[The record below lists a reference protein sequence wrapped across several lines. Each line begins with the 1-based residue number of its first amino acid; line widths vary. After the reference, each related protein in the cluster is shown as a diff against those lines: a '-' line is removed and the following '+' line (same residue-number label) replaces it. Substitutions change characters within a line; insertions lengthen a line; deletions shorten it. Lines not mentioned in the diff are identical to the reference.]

1 MTAVDAQ
8 GASEDAVSSHDAV
21 PNAGAPGDAVPTA
34 GDAAG
39 AAADIAPAAGARPKD
54 APSPNDRLAAA
65 VRRVIDAT
73 VSPIE
78 WGTITSAA
86 IAIEAV
92 ADSLEAEPVTRPR
105 RRRNPSPDQDP
116 MDFFPNSPVIGTSN
130 PIAPPVTL
138 VAVDGVEGGM
148 REMRGTV
155 NFGYPYEGPPTCVH
169 GGVIAEVFDEVLG
182 ATNIIAGNPG
192 MTGTLTIKYRKP
204 TPLLTDLRIEA
215 RCLGWSGRKIRT
227 WGAMFDGD
235 VLTAEAEGIF
245 IAVRPEMMLAI
256 AEDNQDV
263 ADPDIV
269 AAIKS
274 ETTEA
279 IKARDAYRAA
289 KAARAEAATSAEP
302 GDS

>member
-1 MTAVDAQ
+1 MTAVDTQ
-8 GASEDAVSSHDAV
+8 GASEDAASPRALVSSD
-21 PNAGAPGDAVPTA
+21 NAGLRA
-34 GDAAG
+34 GDPSTK
-39 AAADIAPAAGARPKD
+39 APAT
-54 APSPNDRLAAA
+54 PNDRLAAA
-65 VRRVIDAT
+65 LRRVIDAT
-73 VSPIE
+73 VSPLE
-78 WGTITSAA
+78 WDTITTAA

-92 ADSLEAEPVTRPR
+92 ADSLDAEPVTRPR
-105 RRRNPSPDQDP
+105 RRSNPSADRDP

-138 VAVDGVEGGM
+138 VAVDGVDGGM

-169 GGVIAEVFDEVLG
+169 GGAIAEAFDEVLG
-182 ATNIIAGNPG
+182 ATNIVAGNPG

-227 WGAMFDGD
+227 WGGMYNGD
-235 VLTAEAEGIF
+235 VLTAEAEGVF

-256 AEDNQDV
+256 AEGNQDV

-269 AAIKS
+269 AAIRS
-274 ETTEA
+274 ETTQA
-279 IKARDAYRAA
+279 LKDRDAYRAA
-289 KAARAEAATSAEP
+289 KAAKAEAERAAEP
-302 GDS
+302 GGS

>member
-1 MTAVDAQ
+1 MTAVDTQ
-8 GASEDAVSSHDAV
+8 D
-21 PNAGAPGDAVPTA
+21 A
-34 GDAAG
+34 GDAA
-39 AAADIAPAAGARPKD
+39 APKAPAT
-54 APSPNDRLAAA
+54 PNDRLAAA
-65 VRRVIDAT
+65 LRRVIDAT
-73 VSPIE
+73 VSPLE
-78 WGTITSAA
+78 WETITAAA
-86 IAIEAV
+86 IAIEAA
-92 ADSLEAEPVTRPR
+92 ADALDAAPVSRPR
-105 RRRNPSPDQDP
+105 RRSSPSADRDP

-138 VAVDGVEGGM
+138 VAVDGVDGGM

-182 ATNIIAGNPG
+182 ATNIVAGNPG

-227 WGAMFDGD
+227 WGAIFNGD
-235 VLTAEAEGIF
+235 VLTAEAEGVF

-256 AEDNQDV
+256 AEEHEDV

-269 AAIKS
+269 AAIRS
-274 ETTEA
+274 QTTQA
-279 IKARDAYRAA
+279 IKDRDGYRAA
-289 KAARAEAATSAEP
+289 KAAKAAEAQGAEAQGAEALGATGAEP

>member
-1 MTAVDAQ
+1 MTAVDTQ
-8 GASEDAVSSHDAV
+8 D
-21 PNAGAPGDAVPTA
+21 A
-34 GDAAG
+34 GDAA
-39 AAADIAPAAGARPKD
+39 APKAPAT
-54 APSPNDRLAAA
+54 PNDRLAAA
-65 VRRVIDAT
+65 LRRVIDAT
-73 VSPIE
+73 VSPLE
-78 WGTITSAA
+78 WETITAAA
-86 IAIEAV
+86 IAIEAA
-92 ADSLEAEPVTRPR
+92 ADALEAAPVTRPR
-105 RRRNPSPDQDP
+105 RRNNPSADRDP

-138 VAVDGVEGGM
+138 VAVDGVDGGM

-182 ATNIIAGNPG
+182 ATNIVAGNPG

-227 WGAMFDGD
+227 WGAIFNGD
-235 VLTAEAEGIF
+235 VLTAEAEGVF

-256 AEDNQDV
+256 AEDHEDV

-269 AAIKS
+269 AAIRS
-274 ETTEA
+274 QTVQA
-279 IKARDAYRAA
+279 IKDRDGYRAA
-289 KAARAEAATSAEP
+289 KAAEAAEAAEARGATGAEP

>member
-8 GASEDAVSSHDAV
+8 GASEDAVSSD
-21 PNAGAPGDAVPTA
+21 
-34 GDAAG
+34 G
-39 AAADIAPAAGARPKD
+39 AAPNAGARPKD

-78 WGTITSAA
+78 WDTITTAA
-86 IAIEAV
+86 IAIEVV
-92 ADSLEAEPVTRPR
+92 ADSLEAEPVSRPR

-138 VAVDGVEGGM
+138 VAVDGVDGGM

-192 MTGTLTIKYRKP
+192 MTGTLTVKYRKP

-256 AEDNQDV
+256 AEGNQDV

-289 KAARAEAATSAEP
+289 KAAHAATAH
-302 GDS
+302 D

>member
-1 MTAVDAQ
+1 MTAVDTQ
-8 GASEDAVSSHDAV
+8 GASEDADSSHDAV
-21 PNAGAPGDAVPTA
+21 PNADTA
-34 GDAAG
+34 ADSPP
-39 AAADIAPAAGARPKD
+39 AAADSPPAAAARPKE

-78 WGTITSAA
+78 WDTITAAA
-86 IAIEAV
+86 IAVEAV
-92 ADSLEAEPVTRPR
+92 ADSLEADPVSRPR

-138 VAVDGVEGGM
+138 VAVDGVDGGM

-289 KAARAEAATSAEP
+289 KAAQAAAAAKA
-302 GDS
+302 

>member
-1 MTAVDAQ
+1 MTAVGTQ
-8 GASEDAVSSHDAV
+8 GAPEDAPSPSASESAVSPGADGAV
-21 PNAGAPGDAVPTA
+21 SRRLPGPAGSSRAKE
-34 GDAAG
+34 
-39 AAADIAPAAGARPKD
+39 PA
-54 APSPNDRLAAA
+54 SPNDRLAAA

-78 WGTITSAA
+78 WDTITAA
-86 IAIEAV
+86 AVAVEAV
-92 ADSLEAEPVTRPR
+92 ADLLDSDPIGRPR
-105 RRRNPSPDQDP
+105 RRRNPSPEQDP
-116 MDFFPNSPVIGTSN
+116 MDFFPNSPIIGTSN

-138 VAVDGVEGGM
+138 VAVDGADGGM

-169 GGVIAEVFDEVLG
+169 GGVIAELFDEVLG

-192 MTGTLTIKYRKP
+192 MTGTLTVKYRKP

-227 WGAMFDGD
+227 WGAIFAGD

-256 AEDNQDV
+256 AEGNEEV

-269 AAIKS
+269 AAIKA
-274 ETTEA
+274 ETSQA
-279 IKARDAYRAA
+279 ISARDAYRAA
-289 KAARAEAATSAEP
+289 KAANAARAGGT
-302 GDS
+302 

>member
-1 MTAVDAQ
+1 MTAVDTQ
-8 GASEDAVSSHDAV
+8 DTGE
-21 PNAGAPGDAVPTA
+21 A
-34 GDAAG
+34 GDAGDTASSK
-39 AAADIAPAAGARPKD
+39 APAT
-54 APSPNDRLAAA
+54 PNDRLAAA

-73 VSPIE
+73 VSPLE
-78 WGTITSAA
+78 WETITAAA
-86 IAIEAV
+86 IAIEAS
-92 ADSLEAEPVTRPR
+92 ADALEAAPVTRPR
-105 RRRNPSPDQDP
+105 RRSNPSADRDP

-130 PIAPPVTL
+130 PIAPPVNL
-138 VAVDGVEGGM
+138 VAVDGPDGGM

-182 ATNIIAGNPG
+182 ATNIVAGNPG

-227 WGAMFDGD
+227 WGAMFNGD
-235 VLTAEAEGIF
+235 VLTAEAEGVF

-256 AEDNQDV
+256 AEEHEDV

-269 AAIKS
+269 AAIRS
-274 ETTEA
+274 ETA
-279 IKARDAYRAA
+279 QAVRDRDAYREA
-289 KAARAEAATSAEP
+289 KAANAQATKAQAAMDTEP
-302 GDS
+302 GDA

>member
-8 GASEDAVSSHDAV
+8 GASEDAVSSNDAV
-21 PNAGAPGDAVPTA
+21 PNAGAARVDAGAA
-34 GDAAG
+34 GDAAP
-39 AAADIAPAAGARPKD
+39 AAAARSKD
-54 APSPNDRLAAA
+54 APTPNDRLAAA
-65 VRRVIDAT
+65 VRRLIDAT

-78 WGTITSAA
+78 WDTITSAA

-92 ADSLEAEPVTRPR
+92 ADSLEAESVTRPR

-138 VAVDGVEGGM
+138 VAVDGVDGAM

-169 GGVIAEVFDEVLG
+169 GGVIAEIFDEVLG

-227 WGAMFDGD
+227 WGALFDGD

-289 KAARAEAATSAEP
+289 KAAKAAKAAAVGNGAHAVEP
-302 GDS
+302 S

>member
-1 MTAVDAQ
+1 
-8 GASEDAVSSHDAV
+8 
-21 PNAGAPGDAVPTA
+21 
-34 GDAAG
+34 
-39 AAADIAPAAGARPKD
+39 
-54 APSPNDRLAAA
+54 
-65 VRRVIDAT
+65 
-73 VSPIE
+73 
-78 WGTITSAA
+78 
-86 IAIEAV
+86 
-92 ADSLEAEPVTRPR
+92 
-105 RRRNPSPDQDP
+105 

-138 VAVDGVEGGM
+138 VAVDGVDGGM

-182 ATNIIAGNPG
+182 ATNIVAGNPG

-227 WGAMFDGD
+227 WGGMYNGD
-235 VLTAEAEGIF
+235 VLTAEAEGVF

-256 AEDNQDV
+256 AEGNQDV

-269 AAIKS
+269 AAIRS
-274 ETTEA
+274 ETTQA
-279 IKARDAYRAA
+279 IKDRDVYRAA
-289 KAARAEAATSAEP
+289 KAAKSEAERAAEP
-302 GDS
+302 GGS

>member
-1 MTAVDAQ
+1 MTAVDTQ
-8 GASEDAVSSHDAV
+8 D
-21 PNAGAPGDAVPTA
+21 A
-34 GDAAG
+34 GDAAD
-39 AAADIAPAAGARPKD
+39 AASSKAPAT
-54 APSPNDRLAAA
+54 PNDRLAAA
-65 VRRVIDAT
+65 LRRVIDAT
-73 VSPIE
+73 VSPLE
-78 WGTITSAA
+78 WETITAAA
-86 IAIEAV
+86 IAIEAA
-92 ADSLEAEPVTRPR
+92 ADALDAAPVTRPR
-105 RRRNPSPDQDP
+105 RRSNPSADRDP

-138 VAVDGVEGGM
+138 VAVDGVDGGM

-169 GGVIAEVFDEVLG
+169 GGVIAAVFDEVLG
-182 ATNIIAGNPG
+182 ATNIVAGNPG

-227 WGAMFDGD
+227 WGAIFNGD
-235 VLTAEAEGIF
+235 VLTAEAEGVF

-256 AEDNQDV
+256 AEEHEDV

-269 AAIKS
+269 AAIRS
-274 ETTEA
+274 QTTQA
-279 IKARDAYRAA
+279 IKDRDGYRAA
-289 KAARAEAATSAEP
+289 KAAGAQGAMGTEP